1 MYDAI
6 VIGVSA
12 GGFHALKTILTGLP
26 ASFSIPIVV
35 VQHIHQNS
43 DAFLVDHLNEHCG
56 LNVKEAEDK
65 EPICGNTVYFAPP
78 DYHLLID
85 TNHSFSLSMD
95 EKVNF
100 SRPAID
106 LLFESAADTYGE
118 TLIGI
123 ILTGA
128 NSDGAI
134 GLKTIKRRGGLAIVQ
149 NPKTA
154 EASFMPQ
161 SALESTEVDL
171 IIDLDRI
178 APLLIQLC
186 EGRGYV
192 STKYRRTVG
201 G

>member
-12 GGFHALKTILTGLP
+12 GGFHALKTILTTLP
-26 ASFSIPIVV
+26 ANFSLPVII

-43 DAFLVDHLNEHCG
+43 DAFIIEHFNENCK

-65 EPICGNTVYFAPP
+65 EPICDGTVYFAAPG
-78 DYHLLID
+78 YHLLVD
-85 TNHSFSLSMD
+85 MNRSFSLSLD

-134 GLKTIKRRGGLAIVQ
+134 GLRAVKRRGGLAIVQ

-161 SALESTEVDL
+161 SALDSTEVDL
-171 IIDLDRI
+171 VVDIERI
-178 APLLIQLC
+178 APLLIQLR